1 MGFTAVLVDMQSS
14 TSSLVSR
21 LGGGSGVDMVQ
32 LASDLAEAR
41 YASQIARL
49 QSRNETLEAR
59 VSAAAQLRGQFAQL
73 ASALGERVRTGDL
86 SPQPSIANSG
96 VATVSV
102 APGANPR
109 GSYSL
114 EVTQLAR
121 GQMLALAGLASAT
134 DPLGEGTLTIRFGTI
149 DAATFA
155 PDAARD
161 PIAFAVGPTDT
172 LAQVAAQITT
182 ANAGLTA
189 YVANGVNGPELVL
202 KGGEGAGNAFVV
214 EVTNTAAPGPLDDLG
229 WTPAG
234 DTGQRRQ
241 AAQDAAFLLD
251 TVAMTSPTNRVTGLP
266 EGMQIDLRGTNPG
279 APTEIGFADRSGQIT
294 TVMGDFVAALND
306 ITAQLR
312 QLGDPLSGDL
322 GNDPGLRGLRGAL
335 ASLSSTVVMPNA
347 APGAPRTLGD
357 LGLSLNRDGSFR
369 LDSARLQRTLTD
381 DAKGAAA
388 MFTTGIHGVFATVDR
403 IARTA
408 SARGDPGSLAG
419 SETRYSAQIAR
430 NQAALDKIAQQQENL
445 RERMTREFVA
455 ADRRVS
461 SSNSTLS
468 FLKAQV
474 DLWTARSR

>member
-1 MGFTAVLVDMQSS
+1 MDSS

-59 VSAAAQLRGQFAQL
+59 VSAAAQLRGQFSQL
-73 ASALGERVRTGDL
+73 ASALGERIRTGDL
-86 SPQPSIANSG
+86 SPQPSIGSPS

-109 GSYSL
+109 GGYSF

-121 GQMLALAGLASAT
+121 GQMLALAGPAAAT
-134 DPLGEGTLTIRFGTI
+134 DPLGEGTLTIRFGAI
-149 DAATFA
+149 DSGSFT
-155 PDAARD
+155 PDAGRD
-161 PIAFAVGPTDT
+161 PLEIAVGPGDT
-172 LAQVAAQITT
+172 LAQVAARIT
-182 ANAGLTA
+182 AAGA
-189 YVANGVNGPELVL
+189 GVSVYVASGANGPELVV
-202 KGGEGAGNAFVV
+202 KGSEGAANAFVV
-214 EVTNTAAPGPLDDLG
+214 EVANTGGVGPLDDLA

-234 DTGQRRQ
+234 DTGQQRL

-266 EGMQIDLRGTNPG
+266 EGMQLDLRGTNPG
-279 APTEIGFADRSGQIT
+279 APTVIGFADRSGQVT
-294 TVMGDFVAALND
+294 SVMGDFVAALND
-306 ITAQLR
+306 IAAQLR

-335 ASLSSTVVMPNA
+335 ASLSSVTIMPNA
-347 APGAPRTLGD
+347 EPGAPRTLGD

-381 DAKGAAA
+381 DPQGAAA
-388 MFTTGIHGVFATVDR
+388 MFTTGIYGVFATVDR
-403 IARTA
+403 IARTTA
-408 SARGDPGSLAG
+408 ARGDPGSLAG

-430 NQAALDKIAQQQENL
+430 NQAALDKIAEQQEQL

-455 ADRRVS
+455 ADRRVA

-468 FLKAQV
+468 FLRAQV
-474 DLWTARSR
+474 DLWTARSQ